1 MKALK
6 GLKINVEDQTITE
19 IEHNGDWKEIA
30 PLIGNGC
37 RIFTC
42 PIIDDNGDTLYCDDE
57 GLLKPVKGGF
67 VMPNW
72 HYPIVGNALFLG
84 SDEEGNTCDVKMTLD
99 ELKENVRFLT
109 AFEIRIWAAM
119 L

>member
-72 HYPIVGNALFLG
+72 TYPIVGNALFLG
-84 SDEEGNTCDVKMTLD
+84 SDEEGNTCDVKMTLE

-109 AFEIRIWAAM
+109 AFEIRIWGAM